1 MSCNIGPEA
10 GAFDRRAALRH
21 RLAWLAWEV
30 PCYGLVLWGLLRVN
44 TARFGLPDLMT
55 VVGFLLFFVTFRLLI
70 RPMDSIRRGPGYAL
84 AVLCA
89 LCFAV
94 LLLHEA
100 ARVRAR
106 WYRSTIL
113 EVRLAALVAD
123 SPVPVV
129 IADQDGRITGFNR
142 QAERLTGYAGGEL
155 MGRNVETLVTSDQL
169 PAFRAAYQRSIQ
181 GLRATPSGWLDGT
194 GFLVPVRRKDGGSA
208 VVSFFGFGIR
218 YGEEMDLF
226 GVLAPAEGASTPR
239 TKAKPRTAGDGL
251 RTLQQKTRQFPD

>member
-1 MSCNIGPEA
+1 MSPINGPEA
-10 GAFDRRAALRH
+10 DAFDGRAVLRH

-55 VVGFLLFFVTFRLLI
+55 VVGFLLFFVAFRLLI

-89 LCFAV
+89 LGFAA
-94 LLLHEA
+94 LLLHESS
-100 ARVRAR
+100 RVRAR

-129 IADQDGRITGFNR
+129 IADQDGRITGFNH
-142 QAERLTGYAGGEL
+142 QAERLTGYVGGDL
-155 MGRNVETLVTSDQL
+155 IGRNVEILVTPDLL
-169 PAFRAAYQRSIQ
+169 PAFRAAYKWSIE
-181 GLRATPSGWLDGT
+181 GLRATPSGWLDET
-194 GFLVPVRRKDGGSA
+194 GFLIPIRRKDGGS
-208 VVSFFGFGIR
+208 VLVSFFGFGLR

-226 GVLAPAEGASTPR
+226 GVLAPAGGLSPPR
-239 TKAKPRTAGDGL
+239 IKAKLHGTPGMWPDRA
-251 RTLQQKTRQFPD
+251 TR

>member
-1 MSCNIGPEA
+1 MSPNKGPEA
-10 GAFDRRAALRH
+10 DALDHRAVLRH

-55 VVGFLLFFVTFRLLI
+55 VIGFLLFFVAFRLLI

-89 LCFAV
+89 LGFAA

-100 ARVRAR
+100 AQVRAR

-129 IADQDGRITGFNR
+129 IADQEGRITGFNR
-142 QAERLTGYAGGEL
+142 QAERLTGYAGGDL
-155 MGRNVETLVTSDQL
+155 IGRNVETLVTSDLL
-169 PAFRAAYQRSIQ
+169 PAFRAAYKRSIA
-181 GLRATPSGWLDGT
+181 GLRATPSGWLDESGV
-194 GFLVPVRRKDGGSA
+194 LIPVRRKDGGS
-208 VVSFFGFGIR
+208 VLVSFFGFGIR

-226 GVLAPAEGASTPR
+226 GVLAPAEGTSSPRIKARPSSTEDVMRPF
-239 TKAKPRTAGDGL
+239 
-251 RTLQQKTRQFPD
+251 QQDAR